1 MTSIAAIGA
10 RVGTPRTHRC
20 DGGSS
25 MNRDVQSP
33 ARETSSRYPDRP
45 GVLTVAKACHSR
57 SGLRLMPT
65 ADTCASA

>member
-1 MTSIAAIGA
+1 
-10 RVGTPRTHRC
+10 
-20 DGGSS
+20 

-65 ADTCASA
+65 ADTCAGVTP